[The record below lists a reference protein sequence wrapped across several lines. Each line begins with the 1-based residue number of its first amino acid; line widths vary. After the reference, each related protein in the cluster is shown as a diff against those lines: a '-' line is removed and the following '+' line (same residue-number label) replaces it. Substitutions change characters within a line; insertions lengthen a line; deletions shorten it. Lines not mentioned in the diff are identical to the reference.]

1 MNTNFNEYIIKF
13 IKCIDISLIGIY
25 YLFFGIIITIIFNK
39 LFGNIN
45 YKNMSIMILILNIF
59 LHTSFLMISVYIIRN
74 IIYNIPFPLHGYCN
88 YDHNKIKE
96 LNGNILVA
104 FSIISFQKI
113 YFEEIYFLFNN
124 HLNLINI

>member
-104 FSIISFQKI
+104 FSIISYQTI
-113 YFEEIYFLFNN
+113 YFEEIYYLLNN
-124 HLNLINI
+124 HLNLINL